1 MLSDTPPVADDSGYA
16 ESLSRTAARNAPQ
29 RIAVRVA
36 ASALVV
42 AGAYWLTGWVA
53 LRLPF
58 PGTSISALWLPNS
71 VLLAALLLARR
82 RDWWIYLLLCLPVQ
96 LALERTADDI
106 WVTRALI
113 HYVVNCAT
121 ALIGALALAAIVPQL
136 RRVERVRT
144 GVALVL
150 IGGVLAPLSTSVLF
164 SISLVVVDHSPT
176 FWLTTIA
183 RTLTNSFATLNVV
196 PLVLH
201 AVAWVRQGDH
211 SVSPARA
218 AEGSLLAVSLLT
230 LGVLAFIAPQ
240 AVSEHSSALLYAPFA
255 VLLWASVRFG
265 VSGSCASVL
274 ILGFLAIV
282 GLLNQTGPFV
292 APGPYQSAISLLLF
306 LVLTSMTMLL
316 LSAALEERS
325 ALVRTDAASKAR
337 FRTIFERNIM
347 PTLIW
352 RSDGAIVDA
361 NASFFELT
369 GYGREDLAGGQL
381 LTQRVLMPAAGLV
394 TRPGPLILDGAPGP
408 VECDL
413 IARSGVRIPV
423 LTQGS
428 RFPGSSGEG
437 TAYVLDLSSLRRAES
452 ERRQVQLLHSA
463 VLASIH
469 DQVAVLDQTGFI
481 IETNQSW
488 RRLEELADCLAFE
501 RARVG
506 DQYLEL
512 CGTAARADPTA
523 AELLEAVRE
532 VLAEL
537 SIRRRIEYSRGT
549 SAGGLVWHEIWVER
563 LHRPEGG
570 AVIRRADVTA
580 HKLAMSEA
588 REQRQQLAHL
598 GRAAILGELSGA
610 FAHELAQ
617 PLTSI
622 LGNAEAALQLLPLG
636 GDISEIQ
643 EILRDI
649 IRDDVRA
656 AEVIGRLRSML
667 AHGEIRREPVDLNL
681 VVREVLALARS
692 DLVTRNVSVAVQLSP
707 NVPLVQG
714 DHVQMQQVVLN
725 LLLNACEAM
734 AEVPTLER
742 QLLIETRVTADAT
755 LECAVT
761 DRGHGIAPDQFER
774 IFQPFVTSKKQG
786 LGLGL
791 AICRSIVEAQGG
803 QLWADNAPERGAIFR
818 FAFRT
823 GV

>member
-1 MLSDTPPVADDSGYA
+1 MLSDTPPLKEDAACSGPLPLPPRVAPRPIV
-16 ESLSRTAARNAPQ
+16 L
-29 RIAVRVA
+29 RVA
-36 ASALVV
+36 AYALAL

-71 VLLAALLLARR
+71 LLLAALLLARR
-82 RDWWIYLLLCLPVQ
+82 RDWWIYVLVCLPAQ
-96 LALERTADDI
+96 LAIERTTDDI
-106 WVTRALI
+106 WVAHALI
-113 HYVVNCAT
+113 HYIVNCAT
-121 ALIGALALAAIVPQL
+121 ALIGAFALAAVVPRL
-136 RRVERVRT
+136 CRVDRVRT

-150 IGGVLAPLSTSVLF
+150 IGGVLAPLATSVLF
-164 SISLVVVDHSPT
+164 SMSLVVLDHSAP

-201 AVAWVRQGDH
+201 AVAWMRQSDR

-240 AVSEHSSALLYAPFA
+240 SVSEHSAALLYAPFT

-274 ILGFLAIV
+274 TLGFLALV

-292 APGPYQSAISLLLF
+292 APGPYQSAISLMLF

-325 ALVRTDAASKAR
+325 GLVRTDAASKAR

-352 RSDGAIVDA
+352 RADGAIVDA

-369 GYGREDLAGGQL
+369 GYRRADLEDGRL
-381 LTQRVLMPAAGLV
+381 LTQRVLVPAAGLL
-394 TRPGPLILDGAPGP
+394 TRAGSLSLDGAPGP

-413 IARSGVRIPV
+413 ISRAGVRIPV

-488 RRLEELADCLAFE
+488 RRLEEHADCPTFE

-506 DQYLEL
+506 EQYLEI

-532 VLAEL
+532 VLAE
-537 SIRRRIEYSRGT
+537 SSMRRRIEYSRST
-549 SAGGLVWHEIWVER
+549 LSGGLTWQEIWVER

-580 HKLAMSEA
+580 QKLALSEA

-622 LGNAEAALQLLPLG
+622 LGNAEAALHLLPLG
-636 GDISEIQ
+636 GDIGEIQ
-643 EILRDI
+643 EMLRDI

-667 AHGEIRREPVDLNL
+667 AHGEIRREPVDLGL

-692 DLVTRNVSVAVQLSP
+692 DLVTRNVSVALQLSP
-707 NVPLVQG
+707 SAPLVQG

-725 LLLNACEAM
+725 LILNACEAM
-734 AEVPTLER
+734 ADMPMLER
-742 QLLIETRVTADAT
+742 QLLIETRVTAEGL

-761 DRGHGIAPDQFER
+761 DRGHGIPADQLER
-774 IFQPFVTSKKQG
+774 IFQPFVTTKKQG

-803 QLWADNAPERGAIFR
+803 QLWAENAPERGATFR

-823 GV
+823 GL

>member
-1 MLSDTPPVADDSGYA
+1 M
-16 ESLSRTAARNAPQ
+16 
-29 RIAVRVA
+29 A
-36 ASALVV
+36 ASAMLV
-42 AGAYWLTGWVA
+42 AAAYWLSGWLA

-58 PGTSISALWLPNS
+58 PGTTLSALWLPNS
-71 VLLAALLLARR
+71 VLLSALLLARR
-82 RDWWIYLLLCLPVQ
+82 RDWWVFLLLCLPAQ
-96 LALERTADDI
+96 LMLERDVDDTWI
-106 WVTRALI
+106 EHALI
-113 HYVVNCAT
+113 HYAVNCTT
-121 ALIGALALAAIVPQL
+121 ALIAAFALAAVVPRM

-164 SISLVVVDHSPT
+164 ALSLVIMDHSET

-183 RTLTNSFATLNVV
+183 RTLTNSFAILTVV
-196 PLVLH
+196 PMVLH
-201 AVAWVRQGDH
+201 AVAWARQRDH
-211 SVSPARA
+211 NVSPARL
-218 AEGSLLAVSLLT
+218 AEGSLLAISLLT

-240 AVSEHSSALLYAPFA
+240 AVSEHSAALLYAPFV
-255 VLLWASVRFG
+255 VLLWAGVRFG
-265 VSGSCASVL
+265 VSGSCVSVL
-274 ILGFLAIV
+274 TLGFLAIV

-292 APGPYQSAISLLLF
+292 APGAYQSAISLLLF

-325 ALVRTDAASKAR
+325 ALVRTDAASRAR

-369 GYGREDLAGGQL
+369 GYGRDDLAGGQL
-381 LTQRVLMPAAGLV
+381 LTQRMLIPAAGLL
-394 TRPGPLILDGAPGP
+394 TRPGRLALDGAPGP
-408 VECDL
+408 IECDL
-413 IARSGVRIPV
+413 IARSGERIPV

-452 ERRQVQLLHSA
+452 ERRHVQLLHSA

-469 DQVAVLDQTGFI
+469 DQVAVLDQMGFI

-488 RRLEELADCLAFE
+488 RRLEENAECLAFE

-506 DQYLEL
+506 DQYLEV
-512 CGTAARADPTA
+512 CSAAARTEPTA

-537 SIRRRIEYSRGT
+537 SIRRRIEHSRRT
-549 SAGGLVWHEIWVER
+549 LSGGLVWHEIWVER

-580 HKLAMSEA
+580 QKLAVSEA

-622 LGNAEAALQLLPLG
+622 LGNAEAALQLLTLG
-636 GDISEIQ
+636 GDVTEIQ

-667 AHGEIRREPVDLNL
+667 AHGEIRREPVDLNT
-681 VVREVLALARS
+681 VVREVMALARG
-692 DLVTRNVSVAVQLSP
+692 DLVTRNVSVALQLNP
-707 NVPLVQG
+707 VPLVQG
-714 DHVQMQQVVLN
+714 DHVQLQQVVLN
-725 LLLNACEAM
+725 LILNACEAM
-734 AEVPTLER
+734 SEVPVSER
-742 QLLIETRVTADAT
+742 QLTIGTRVGADGM

-761 DRGHGIAPDQFER
+761 DRGHGIAPEELER
-774 IFQPFVTSKKQG
+774 IFQPFVTTKTQG

-803 QLWADNAPERGAIFR
+803 RLWADNTLGRGAVFR
-818 FAFRT
+818 FAFKT
-823 GV
+823 GG